1 MATPNVQYVLS
12 PAGILDIIPSPG
24 KQVTVN
30 GGTGDGTLSANEVN
44 ATNTLKIGP
53 GTTLTT
59 GTLTGTINLGTDK
72 AVINATNNEI
82 TGLTS
87 LSVGTVS
94 GIKSLTVS
102 TPVSGDPYSI
112 NVGTSGKWQ
121 GDTSGN
127 NTLTG
132 VTSITCTR
140 LTDSTATLFQGSLTG
155 LVKVAST
162 LGEIGGV
169 SISNNDITMS
179 GNAAK
184 LTGVSTIT
192 TETTLSGA
200 TITNG
205 TGQWTSPIGGGSS
218 TLLGMTE
225 VSSSTL
231 SDSVLTIHTG
241 NITNVNNINTTTATI
256 AGVAFA
262 SGNITSV
269 NDINATT
276 ATIAG
281 VGFANGSITSVSS
294 VAIGDARFK
303 LNTEN
308 KPVITDLTSLS
319 VTNIAMSGNLTGANQ
334 ITANEFIAD
343 NQNGTSLF
351 KGNLTVQGDLKVVNN
366 SAKVIELQHEK
377 FSTQDPIIEFNTR
390 LSSTEGDTTT
400 PLNVDFG
407 FINVCESSGT
417 LKSAGLVADVTDS
430 ANMTFTFFH
439 SGDYITTTGAL
450 NNVLPT
456 TYTRANVRCGRVS
469 TDDAILITGASGTK
483 KNYIAVGSDIETN
496 RSSTDVIF
504 ANGNVTSTGTV
515 KAALINVGSSAIEGD
530 EKILCDGLIKTV
542 SLTTQNLTQTS
553 DARKKENVVSIE
565 DSLSSIEKLRPVT
578 FDWKEGGK
586 SDIGFIAQ
594 EVREVYP
601 ELVGDNGGHLSVAYT
616 GIVAPLV
623 RAVQQQQEMIRAL
636 EARLAKLEA

>member
-1 MATPNVQYVLS
+1 MATTPSVQYVLS
-12 PAGILDIIPSPG
+12 TAGVLDIIPSG
-24 KQVTVN
+24 DKVTVDN
-30 GGTGDGTLSANEVN
+30 AGTGTLSAHEID
-44 ATNTLKIGP
+44 ATSTLKIGT

-59 GTLTGTINLGTDK
+59 GTLTGTISLGLDK
-72 AVINATNNEI
+72 AIINAGGNEI
-82 TGLTS
+82 TGLGS

-102 TPVSGDPYSI
+102 TPASGDPYSI
-112 NVGTSGKWQ
+112 NVGESGKWQ

-140 LTDSTATLFQGSLTG
+140 LTDGKGTLFDGSLTS
-155 LVKVAST
+155 LTKVGST

-169 SISNNDITMS
+169 SISNNHITMS
-179 GNAAK
+179 GSAAK

-192 TETTLSGA
+192 TETALSGA

-205 TGQWTSPIGGGSS
+205 AGQWISPTGGASS
-218 TLLGMTE
+218 VLSGMTE
-225 VSSSTL
+225 VSSTTL
-231 SDSVLTIHTG
+231 TDSVLTITG
-241 NITNVNNINTTTATI
+241 
-256 AGVAFA
+256 
-262 SGNITSV
+262 GNITSV
-269 NDINATT
+269 SNIVAST

-281 VGFANGSITSVSS
+281 VGFATGNISAVADITATTATVSGVGFANGNITNVSS
-294 VAIGDARFK
+294 LAVGSAEFK
-303 LNTEN
+303 TNAESN
-308 KPVITDLTSLS
+308 PVITGLTSLS
-319 VTNIAMSGNLTGANQ
+319 VSAIGMTGTISGATTITSGEFRASSASGTSVFSGNLTVN
-334 ITANEFIAD
+334 
-343 NQNGTSLF
+343 
-351 KGNLTVQGDLKVVNN
+351 GDLKVVNN

-377 FSTQDPIIEFNTR
+377 FSTRDPVMEFNTR
-390 LSSTEGDTTT
+390 LGSPEGNTTT

-407 FINVCESSGT
+407 FINVCDSNSVF
-417 LKSAGLVADVTDS
+417 KSAGLVSDVTDS

-439 SGDYITTTGAL
+439 SGDYDATSGAL

-456 TYTRANVRCGRVS
+456 TYTQADVRCGRVS
-469 TDDAILITGASGTK
+469 TDDAVRVTGATGTK
-483 KNYIAVGSDIETN
+483 KNYIAVGTDIDAG
-496 RSSTDVIF
+496 RVVSDVIF
-504 ANGNVTSTGTV
+504 ANGNVSSTGTV
-515 KAALINVGSSAIEGD
+515 KAAKFNTKSTGAFDGD
-530 EKILCDGLIKTV
+530 EKILCDGLIKTT

-565 DSLSSIEKLRPVT
+565 DGLSAIEKLRPVT
-578 FDWKEGGK
+578 FDWKEDGK

-601 ELVGDNGGHLSVAYT
+601 ELVADNGSHLSVAYT